1 MRNLVFV
8 DFEANGFPD
17 EDGTYRACLTYI
29 QQTKLEMKDI
39 FKKLDKSFDIT
50 HWESD
55 PPDKEATFARIW
67 SKYKA
72 NNTWKTKLI
81 EDALDSHSEEN
92 QWHILD
98 VPTTIDDITSTKHYL
113 CYKADIP
120 HIKRNMRL
128 QFKHFDHTNEH
139 HRKVVL
145 ETVFSTTVLSCAV
158 LHMRENEGKIEII
171 PHKNFAESKSGT
183 QSCYYQVYKQDEHYA
198 HSMSAQRVHNLSEE
212 YLQADG
218 VDPDNILS
226 VFASLMKKNTFFV
239 AHNAL
244 ADKKYMLNTIQRF
257 IKYYEYQSA
266 IHPENELFKTN
277 FKETLPNMLARI
289 QQPWIC
295 TLKRARDKYKEEL
308 SEDHDDSSENI
319 LAEEGLNENELQ
331 DYTLQ
336 NLYEFITKTSMPK
349 RHDAQMDVYACARI
363 YCATCKTQPDIT
375 QLTALI
381 KKIISDQ
388 MVCVKPIDF
397 WRYALLPKF
406 KDDLSASESNRTAN
420 AKEWISHARRSREIP
435 HDKFPDMTGEW
446 SWCLKYDG
454 FYVRLKRDSTNK
466 WRICSRS
473 GLEYHPPTSFLQ
485 HLPIDLPEGMEIEA
499 ELVSDTDQKCPVDAR
514 GNAQKRIVKRTQGF
528 GKLHVSSLRSTKDM
542 SVWNG
547 LRLVLFAFPRKD
559 QTFENS
565 FKDGKARIAEHQ
577 DKYPHISVC
586 NYTKVRST
594 QDAIDIFK
602 SVVQM
607 GLEGIVLRKT
617 ATVYTNEPSND
628 HSIYKMKQKIVTDK
642 PQKFKQIIKVGKPD
656 KAEKE
661 YTVPNFQATNEPA
674 RVCEFTDSRDI
685 AGPKDQNDFYTKH
698 LKWHEEAGSKMN
710 VWDLNNLGM
719 RHTCFVTDLDLP
731 FEVKP
736 MTLPSQESR
745 VEKLLTETKPFSFI
759 VETVY
764 LFLVLNVQR
773 PPVSVKETTTKTEN
787 GVTAEKEYMSYK
799 GLAHVID
806 IGMLKFTG
814 KTGEPVEAQKS
825 HCQKYTRSHVEVR
838 KEELGE
844 TSRLFE
850 TLLLFLQHIPY
861 DNKKFVFVV
870 DDQKVL
876 KEFKSL
882 GDELIDLRKSELRR
896 LSKELTE
903 KKKGSD
909 AKVIEDLISQKEIEN
924 GFFRGIMNRLEKNDT
939 ARKQQV
945 EVLYMQPYRK
955 DKGIQWDTEH
965 VAGKIPSQK
974 KDPTSFYALLS
985 RELEPRQ
992 FESLAE
998 TQFNLYVQLQNLWN
1012 FIGVDASDTNTRR
1025 KNATIY
1031 RLNPLPAAF
1040 TFDNK
1045 TIYLDLVFDMQPLKI
1060 PDARFK
1066 TDTLKALAE
1075 RNGARKPFYDE
1086 LERLGQDYGLRRLN
1100 KMLAEYSKNN
1110 NLNKCITLAD
1120 FKNIFGPARAVEKDC
1135 PDDPVTH
1142 TFPYRTDPGNLGKNR
1157 FHQAWHMSYAF
1168 FKKKEMIARWAVP
1181 VGANDSAPA
1190 STRQRQVEYN
1200 EDAVLPDAQSDQAS
1214 VQQPRNDM
1222 PADSG
1227 GQISSVQDGDG
1238 KEEEEE
1244 YMSEDDN
1251 GSETELAAD
1260 DEKKRK
1266 AETPEDE
1273 NRPKRQTV
1281 DQFLDNSDDDE
1292 AGVDLTDEQEEAFA
1306 RNYGQTLY
1314 ISALLHQLKIYAAE

>member
-92 QWHILD
+92 QWYILEVD
-98 VPTTIDDITSTKHYL
+98 NITTKKHYL

-120 HIKRNMRL
+120 HIKINMRP
-128 QFKHFDHTNEH
+128 QFKHFDHANEH

-158 LHMRENEGKIEII
+158 LHMREEDKKIEII
-171 PHKNFAESKSGT
+171 PHKNFAESKSGI

-198 HSMSAQRVHNLSEE
+198 HSMSAQRVHNLRED
-212 YLQADG
+212 YLKADG
-218 VDPDNILS
+218 VNPEQILE
-226 VFASLMKKNTFFV
+226 VFVELMKKKTFFV
-239 AHNAL
+239 AHNAW

-266 IHPENELFKTN
+266 IHPENELFKQHVD
-277 FKETLPNMLARI
+277 KTLPDMLARI

-308 SEDHDDSSENI
+308 SEDHGDSSENI

-375 QLTALI
+375 ELTALI

-406 KDDLSASESNRTAN
+406 KTDLNAPESNRTAN
-420 AKEWISHARRSREIP
+420 AKEWILDARRSGEIP
-435 HDKFPDMTGEW
+435 HDKFLDMTGDW

-485 HLPIDLPEGMEIEA
+485 HLPIDLPPNMEIEA

-514 GNAQKRIVKRTQGF
+514 ESTQKRIVKRTQGF

-547 LRLVLFAFPRKD
+547 LRLVLFAFPHKD

-565 FKDGKARIAEHQ
+565 FKDGKARIAEHR

-617 ATVYTNEPSND
+617 ATVYTNEPSED

-642 PQKFKQIIKVGKPD
+642 PQKFKQIIKAGKPD

-661 YTVPNFQATNEPA
+661 YKVPNFQAKNEA
-674 RVCEFTDSRDI
+674 TRVCEFTDSRD
-685 AGPKDQNDFYTKH
+685 AGPKDQNDFYTKR
-698 LKWHEEAGSKMN
+698 LKYHEDAGSKMN

-736 MTLPSQESR
+736 MSRPSQESR
-745 VEKLLTETKPFSFI
+745 VQKLLTETEPFSFI

-787 GVTAEKEYMSYK
+787 GVTTTKENVSLK
-799 GLAHVID
+799 GFEHVID

-838 KEELGE
+838 QEKLGE

-850 TLLLFLQHIPY
+850 ILLQFLQHIPY

-882 GDELIDLRKSELRR
+882 GDDLIDLRKIELRR
-896 LSKELTE
+896 LSKELAE
-903 KKKGSD
+903 KKEGSD
-909 AKVIEDLISQKEIEN
+909 AKAIEDLISQKEIEN

-945 EVLYMQPYRK
+945 EVLYMQPYGK
-955 DKGIQWDTEH
+955 DKVGIQWDAEH
-965 VAGKIPSQK
+965 VAGKIPSQE

-985 RELEPRQ
+985 RELNSYQ

-1025 KNATIY
+1025 KNATMY

-1045 TIYLDLVFDMQPLKI
+1045 TIYLDLVFDMEPLKM
-1060 PDARFK
+1060 PAAHFK
-1066 TDTLKALAE
+1066 SDTLKALAY

-1086 LERLGQDYGLRRLN
+1086 LQKLGQDYGLIRLN
-1100 KMLAEYSKNN
+1100 KMLDDYSKNN
-1110 NLNKCITLAD
+1110 NLNKFITLAD
-1120 FKNIFGPARAVEKDC
+1120 FKNIFGTARAVEKDC
-1135 PDDPVTH
+1135 PDDPVTR
-1142 TFPYRTDPGNLGKNR
+1142 TFPYRTGPGDLGKNR

-1190 STRQRQVEYN
+1190 SARQRQVEYN
-1200 EDAVLPDAQSDQAS
+1200 EDAVLPDAQPDQAS

-1251 GSETELAAD
+1251 A
-1260 DEKKRK
+1260 EKKRK

-1273 NRPKRQTV
+1273 KRPKRQTL